1 MVNYNKVVVFK
12 LESEEFA
19 VDIMQIERILNQVR
33 SSIIPHAPL
42 YVEGVI
48 KYEGRI
54 IPVINLKKRLGLE
67 DNGSTDEAKIIVA
80 KINENVIG
88 LSVDYVEQVLSIN
101 DENVETPPDL
111 IKGKDNNYIQ
121 GIAKID
127 ERIIILLNIEKLFT
141 SEEIIELNS
150 LC

>member
-12 LESEEFA
+12 LENEEFA
-19 VDIMQIERILNQVR
+19 VDIMQIGRILNYTR
-33 SSIIPHAPL
+33 SSIVPHVPS

-48 KYEGRI
+48 NYEDKI

-67 DNGSTDEAKIIVA
+67 DNGTTDDAKIIVT
-80 KINENVIG
+80 KINENTIG

-101 DENVETPPDL
+101 EEYIETPPDL
-111 IKGKDNNYIQ
+111 IKRNDNNYVQ
-121 GIAKID
+121 GIAKMD
-127 ERIIILLNIEKLFT
+127 ERIIIILNLDKLFT
-141 SEEIIELNS
+141 SEEIIELKS

>member
-12 LESEEFA
+12 LGSEEFA
-19 VDIMQIERILNQVR
+19 VDIMQIERILNHVR
-33 SSIIPHAPL
+33 GSIIPHAPL

-48 KYEGRI
+48 KYEDRI

-67 DNGSTDEAKIIVA
+67 DNGSTDEAKIIVT
-80 KINENVIG
+80 KINKNVIG

-101 DENVETPPDL
+101 AEYVETPPDL
-111 IKGKDNNYIQ
+111 IKRNDNNYIQ
-121 GIAKID
+121 GIARMD

>member
-12 LESEEFA
+12 LGSEEFA
-19 VDIMQIERILNQVR
+19 ADIMQIERILNHVR
-33 SSIIPHAPL
+33 GSIVPHAPL

-48 KYEGRI
+48 KYEDRV

-67 DNGSTDEAKIIVA
+67 DNVVSEESKIIVT
-80 KINENVIG
+80 KINDNIIG
-88 LSVDYVEQVLSIN
+88 LSVDYVEQVLSIS

-111 IKGKDNNYIQ
+111 IKGNDNNYIQ

-127 ERIIILLNIEKLFT
+127 ERIIILLNLEKLFT
-141 SEEIIELNS
+141 SQEIIELNS
-150 LC
+150 LY